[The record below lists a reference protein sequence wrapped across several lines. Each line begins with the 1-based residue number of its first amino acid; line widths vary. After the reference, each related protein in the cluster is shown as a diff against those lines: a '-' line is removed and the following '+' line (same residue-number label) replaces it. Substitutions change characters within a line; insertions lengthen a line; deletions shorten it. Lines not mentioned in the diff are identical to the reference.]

1 MTLHIFIKIETMLLE
16 IKIFKVE
23 KKHDKAHN
31 TKNKAGNELHINSNV

>member
-16 IKIFKVE
+16 IKIFKFE

-31 TKNKAGNELHINSNV
+31 TENKAGNELHINSNV